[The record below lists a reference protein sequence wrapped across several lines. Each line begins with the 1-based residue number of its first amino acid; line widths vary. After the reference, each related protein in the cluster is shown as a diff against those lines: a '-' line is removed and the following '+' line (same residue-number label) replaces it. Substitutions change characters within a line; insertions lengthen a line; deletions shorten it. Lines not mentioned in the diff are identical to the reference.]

1 MSFHQDEFH
10 QTGRDFTY
18 SSKRLKI
25 EGKVRGGVWSM
36 FVNGVKTAR
45 IQLRDNQS
53 SEKGAR
59 LYADAIQD
67 GFERGR
73 ASK

>member
-1 MSFHQDEFH
+1 MFH
-10 QTGRDFTY
+10 QTGRDFRY
-18 SSKRLKI
+18 SSTGLTI
-25 EGKVRGGVWSM
+25 EAKVRNGVWSM

-53 SEKGAR
+53 SEKAAR
-59 LYADAIQD
+59 MYADAIEL
-67 GFERGR
+67 GFEKGR

>member
-1 MSFHQDEFH
+1 MTEIDCLE
-10 QTGRDFTY
+10 QTGRNFTY
-18 SSKRLKI
+18 SSKRLTI
-25 EGKVRGGVWSM
+25 EGKVRGGVWTM

-53 SEKGAR
+53 SEKAAR
-59 LYADAIQD
+59 MYADAIEL
-67 GFERGR
+67 GFEKGR